1 MISLIKCNKKPNK
14 NILLYFSLLIIIQI
28 NQSFN
33 KSVYIN
39 TNLEKE
45 ITISSLQGQCTL
57 IPCGNSFCSI
67 EGGIC
72 EETTTGKICKCKG
85 DFTTP
90 EEDEFYNCCYKQ
102 KSSLK
107 AFFLE
112 ACLGFGAGHFY
123 IGNKKLGIIK
133 AITYA
138 ILFLITFFICFRRFY
153 QKNRFSSDSN
163 IIIKMCRSFCVL
175 ACGCTFIIWQMIDS
189 VMFSLGGY
197 SDNQGVKLS

>member
-1 MISLIKCNKKPNK
+1 MEKKITLKKIIYFLLI
-14 NILLYFSLLIIIQI
+14 IIIQI
-28 NQSFN
+28 NQSIS
-33 KSVYIN
+33 KSIFIN
-39 TNLEKE
+39 TDLEKE
-45 ITISSLQGQCTL
+45 ITISSVQGKCTL
-57 IPCGNSFCSI
+57 VPCGNSFCSK

-72 EETTTGKICKCKG
+72 EETSTGKNCKCKS

-90 EEDEFYNCCYKQ
+90 KEDEFYSCCYEQ

-123 IGNKKLGIIK
+123 VGNTRIGIIK
-133 AITYA
+133 AVAYS
-138 ILFLITFFICFRRFY
+138 ILLLITFTICFRKFY
-153 QKNRFSSDSN
+153 QKNRFASGSN

-175 ACGCTFIIWQMIDS
+175 ACGCTCIIWQMIDS

-197 SDNQGVKLS
+197 TDENGVALS

>member
-1 MISLIKCNKKPNK
+1 MEKN
-14 NILLYFSLLIIIQI
+14 NILKDIIYFLFIIIIQI
-28 NQSFN
+28 SQSIS
-33 KSVYIN
+33 KSTLIN
-39 TNLEKE
+39 TNLEQE
-45 ITISSLQGQCTL
+45 ITISSLQGECTL
-57 IPCGNSFCSI
+57 IPCGISFCSK

-72 EETTTGKICKCKG
+72 EESSTGKVCKCKS

-90 EEDEFYNCCYKQ
+90 EEDELYNCCYEQ

-123 IGNKKLGIIK
+123 VGNKRIGIIK
-133 AITYA
+133 AIVYS
-138 ILFLITFFICFRRFY
+138 ILLLITFMICFRKFY
-153 QKNRFSSDSN
+153 QKKRFSSDSN

-175 ACGCTFIIWQMIDS
+175 ACGCTFIIWQMIDA

-197 SDNQGVKLS
+197 SDENGVDLS

>member
-1 MISLIKCNKKPNK
+1 MAK
-14 NILLYFSLLIIIQI
+14 NIILKKIIYFLLIIIIQI
-28 NQSFN
+28 NQSIN
-33 KSVYIN
+33 KSIFIN
-39 TNLEKE
+39 TNIEKE
-45 ITISSLQGQCTL
+45 ITISSLQGKCTL
-57 IPCGNSFCSI
+57 IPCGNSFCSK

-72 EETTTGKICKCKG
+72 EETSTGKICKCKN

-90 EEDEFYNCCYKQ
+90 EEDEFYNCCYEQ

-123 IGNKKLGIIK
+123 VGNKKMGIIK
-133 AITYA
+133 AITYS
-138 ILFLITFFICFRRFY
+138 ILLLFTFTICFRKFY
-153 QKNRFSSDSN
+153 QKNRFTSDSN

-197 SDNQGVKLS
+197 SDENGVDLS

>member
-1 MISLIKCNKKPNK
+1 MEKN
-14 NILLYFSLLIIIQI
+14 NILKDIIYFLFIIIIQI
-28 NQSFN
+28 SQSIS
-33 KSVYIN
+33 KSTLIN
-39 TNLEKE
+39 TNLEQE
-45 ITISSLQGQCTL
+45 ITISSLQGECTL
-57 IPCGNSFCSI
+57 IPCGNSFCSK

-72 EETTTGKICKCKG
+72 EESSTGKVCKCKS

-90 EEDEFYNCCYKQ
+90 EEDEFYNCCYEQ

-123 IGNKKLGIIK
+123 VGNKRIGIIK
-133 AITYA
+133 AIVYS
-138 ILFLITFFICFRRFY
+138 ILLLITFMICFRKFY
-153 QKNRFSSDSN
+153 QKKRFSSDSN

-175 ACGCTFIIWQMIDS
+175 ACGFTFIIWQMIDA

-197 SDNQGVKLS
+197 SDENGVDLS

>member
-1 MISLIKCNKKPNK
+1 MISFKINSKITSK
-14 NILLYFSLLIIIQI
+14 NILYFSLIIIIQI
-28 NQSFN
+28 NQSFS

-39 TNLEKE
+39 TNIEEE

-57 IPCGNSFCSI
+57 IPCGYSFCSK
-67 EGGIC
+67 EGGVC
-72 EETTTGKICKCKG
+72 EETTTGKSCKCKS

-90 EEDEFYNCCYKQ
+90 EEDEFYNCCYRQ

-133 AITYA
+133 ALTYA
-138 ILFLITFFICFRRFY
+138 ILFLLILSICLRKFY

-175 ACGCTFIIWQMIDS
+175 ACMCTFIIWQMIDS

-197 SDNQGVKLS
+197 SDDKGVNLS